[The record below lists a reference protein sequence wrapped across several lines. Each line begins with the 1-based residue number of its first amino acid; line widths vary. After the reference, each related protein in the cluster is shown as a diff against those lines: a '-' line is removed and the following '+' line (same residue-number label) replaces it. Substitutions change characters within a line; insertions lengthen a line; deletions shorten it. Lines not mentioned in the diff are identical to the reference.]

1 MMEETFSIERLAQ
14 AGQQEISGVVSV
26 SLPPATAAHLVMPH
40 LGKFYRQYPELQLR
54 ILGDVHYA
62 SLQHREADIAVRFG
76 RPKDDYLIARKAG
89 EVPFGIYAAKN
100 IWMLYKKKTMGGL
113 ALKLVEFKD
122 KNSKS

>member
-1 MMEETFSIERLAQ
+1 
-14 AGQQEISGVVSV
+14 
-26 SLPPATAAHLVMPH
+26 MPH

-89 EVPFGIYAAKN
+89 EVPLAYMQPRIFGCYTRRNYEWICVEV
-100 IWMLYKKKTMGGL
+100 GG
-113 ALKLVEFKD
+113 VQGQ
-122 KNSKS
+122 NSKS